1 MSIYLYVNAALY
13 LVFAAWCT
21 LSPWRTAT
29 NIGYETLSSG
39 GRSEYLVIYGG
50 LQLGLAAIF
59 TVLARGDY
67 ATRRAG
73 LLISLCLY
81 GPIVVYRLITVA
93 KFWPVPSLTL
103 AVGTLELALLAVAA
117 ILFVRSVG

>member
-21 LSPWRTAT
+21 LNPWRTAT
-29 NIGYETLSSG
+29 NIGYEALSSG

-50 LQLGLAAIF
+50 LQFGLAAIF
-59 TVLARGDY
+59 AVLARGDY
-67 ATRRAG
+67 TTQRAG

-81 GPIVVYRLITVA
+81 GPIVIYRLITVA
-93 KFWPVPSLTL
+93 KFWPVPNLTL
-103 AVGTLELALLAVAA
+103 AVGSLELALLAAA
-117 ILFVRSVG
+117 VILFARSVG